1 MSCGRE
7 LLTTLEEQTH
17 LHCKEVDGRWIWCW
31 SAVQTQAQ
39 VTVYVRGGSETF
51 ALGLAPHWHPHKTPT
66 PTLPPDL
73 AALPRL
79 SV

>member
-39 VTVYVRGGSETF
+39 VTVYVGG
-51 ALGLAPHWHPHKTPT
+51 GLRPLLWSSRHTGIPTRHPHPQCLLT
-66 PTLPPDL
+66 
-73 AALPRL
+73 
-79 SV
+79 

>member
-39 VTVYVRGGSETF
+39 VTVYVWGG
-51 ALGLAPHWHPHKTPT
+51 G
-66 PTLPPDL
+66 
-73 AALPRL
+73 
-79 SV
+79 V